1 MAYKI
6 LFSPEVY
13 KEIELAECYFKMKR
27 LNRSFLRDLNKQLIF
42 LENFPHSRQIR
53 YQNVRIHLLGQ
64 FNYSLHYTVEG
75 QNVYVL
81 RLLNQKQDF

>member
-13 KEIELAECYFKMKR
+13 KEIEFAECYFKVKR
-27 LNRSFLRDLNKQLIF
+27 LDRSFLKDLNKQFIF

-53 YQNVRIHLLGQ
+53 YQNVGIHLLGK